1 MNKLDILL
9 AKDEIRDLQSRY
21 MRGQD
26 RLDADLQR
34 SVFWPDA
41 TTDYGFFQGSGDAFV
56 TFAQD
61 LLRGHESNFHLICQ
75 SLIEVEGDV
84 AFGEVHYFAYHRV
97 VEEGA
102 PRDLIIAGR
111 YLDRYERR
119 GDTWKI
125 SHRSELVDWAR
136 QDPAG
141 DAALADLLAQARKGA
156 RGAADP
162 SSQRDW
168 LRTA

>member
-1 MNKLDILL
+1 MTPLDILL

-34 SVFWPDA
+34 SVFWRDS
-41 TTDYGFFQGSGDAFV
+41 TVDYGFFQGSGDDFV

-61 LLRGHESNFHLICQ
+61 LLRGHEANLHLIGQ
-75 SLIEVEGDV
+75 SLIDVEGDV
-84 AFGEVHYFAYHRV
+84 AFGEVYYFAYHRV
-97 VEEGA
+97 VEGGVA
-102 PRDLIIAGR
+102 QDMIVAGR
-111 YLDRYERR
+111 YVDRYERR
-119 GDTWKI
+119 GGVWKI
-125 SHRSELVDWAR
+125 AHRSELFDWAR
-136 QDPAG
+136 KEKAR
-141 DAALADLLAQARKGA
+141 DAFVAEQLPRALWGA

-162 SSQRDW
+162 SSRREW